1 MPRPRFEKMEPARR
15 RALLD
20 AAANELAAKGY
31 ESASINAILEGAGFS
46 KGSFYYY
53 FDDKA
58 DLVAEVLLE
67 AYAPVLAVIEEPTP
81 NTIDEFW
88 DEVDRLQRRSL
99 DVMEASPRT
108 FQLISRTGSA
118 VLSDPALGKR
128 LLPMIAEARQK
139 LHAVWTQGQRLG
151 AVRGDLP
158 VDVLLATL
166 EAVKRAA
173 WQAQF
178 PPQYVAT
185 VEQVEVF
192 SEQMKDFARRLTEP
206 RPPVAR
212 AEQSAS
218 SPAVNS

>member
-1 MPRPRFEKMEPARR
+1 MPRPRFQKMDPARR

-20 AAANELAAKGY
+20 AAATELAAKGY
-31 ESASINAILEGAGFS
+31 EAASVNAILEAAGFS

-58 DLVAEVLLE
+58 DLAAEVLLE

-81 NTIDEFW
+81 TTIDEFW
-88 DEVDRLQRRSL
+88 DEVHRLQRRSL

-118 VLSDPALGKR
+118 VVSDPALGQR

-139 LHAVWTQGQRLG
+139 LHAVWLQGQRLG
-151 AVRGDLP
+151 AVRSDLS
-158 VDVLLATL
+158 VDALMAMV

-178 PPQYVAT
+178 PPHHVAT
-185 VEQVEVF
+185 VEEVEAF
-192 SEQMKDFARRLTEP
+192 AFQMTDLARRLTEP
-206 RPPVAR
+206 RPSAVAT
-212 AEQSAS
+212 S
-218 SPAVNS
+218 SPAVSP

>member
-1 MPRPRFEKMEPARR
+1 MPRARFQKMDPARR
-15 RALLD
+15 HALLD
-20 AAANELAAKGY
+20 AAATELAAKGY
-31 ESASINAILEGAGFS
+31 EAASVNVILEAAGFS

-58 DLVAEVLLE
+58 DLAAEVLLE

-81 NTIDEFW
+81 TTIEEFW
-88 DEVDRLQRRSL
+88 DEVHRLQRRSL

-108 FQLISRTGSA
+108 FQLISRTGAA

-151 AVRGDLP
+151 AVRSDLS
-158 VDVLLATL
+158 VDVLMATV

-178 PPQYVAT
+178 PPHHVAT
-185 VEQVEVF
+185 VDEVEAF
-192 SEQMKDFARRLTEP
+192 SVQMTDFARRLTEP
-206 RPPVAR
+206 RP
-212 AEQSAS
+212 SAPS
-218 SPAVNS
+218 TTAVSAPSPAV